1 MVCIHMHASFIANSQ
16 LWSFPEKSG
25 MAYAIFDTIWGL
37 GCSIGPVVGGYL
49 YEYGDFQLPMFV
61 IGASIFVSKDY
72 WLIID
77 DGQGVSVIVPF
88 NLCQFWKSLEKFHVG

>member
-1 MVCIHMHASFIANSQ
+1 
-16 LWSFPEKSG
+16 

-49 YEYGDFQLPMFV
+49 YEYGDFQLPIFV

-72 WLIID
+72 
-77 DGQGVSVIVPF
+77 
-88 NLCQFWKSLEKFHVG
+88 

>member
-1 MVCIHMHASFIANSQ
+1 MHASFIPNSP

-77 DGQGVSVIVPF
+77 RVFQL
-88 NLCQFWKSLEKFHVG
+88 LCHLRQFWVTYVWKLLTFSLEKCHVG

>member
-1 MVCIHMHASFIANSQ
+1 MHASFIPNSP

-77 DGQGVSVIVPF
+77 RVFQL
-88 NLCQFWKSLEKFHVG
+88 LCHLICVNFENYWHSAWKISCWVGG